1 MRVADVLHGLRELFA
16 AEQTHLSGAL
26 PGEPHVLLIIDCPSE
41 RVCRQLVLRV
51 LVEVAIGC

>member
-1 MRVADVLHGLRELFA
+1 MADVLHGLRELFA